1 MQRAS
6 CPGPS
11 PAWVRAALGTS
22 NSEKE
27 HGSRRLPSGEGVL
40 RGRPLLQGWTG
51 AVGRTAV
58 GRSPCALNPGGA
70 RAPTPPRSHLTATL
84 VFSQKVSL
92 LRRKAAAKEGT

>member
-58 GRSPCALNPGGA
+58 GPVTVRPEPGRSPG
-70 RAPTPPRSHLTATL
+70 TD
-84 VFSQKVSL
+84 
-92 LRRKAAAKEGT
+92 AAAQSPHGNPCF